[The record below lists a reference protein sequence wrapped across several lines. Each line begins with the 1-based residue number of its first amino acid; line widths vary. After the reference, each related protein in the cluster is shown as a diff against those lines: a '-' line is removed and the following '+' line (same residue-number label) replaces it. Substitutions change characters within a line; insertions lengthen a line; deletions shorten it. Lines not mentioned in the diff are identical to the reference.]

1 MALVGV
7 NTTVEGGVVDS
18 RYDLQYYLDFC
29 RNKGM
34 FSTGATNIVVNYTD
48 GTSIANNVIPLMPN
62 LDSYGQ
68 VASNIINGL
77 VVSNGGTNLV
87 SAQFVYGAKHVYAK
101 VGNAGVAFLTEN
113 GGADCVY
120 NSANLNMF
128 GTDGAMQRLTKLVTD
143 VAYTP
148 LATDAFMETLSANSD
163 WIYRLGNGGTWCNGK
178 SISTGS
184 NALGGIVNLSSI
196 WHDSATGEWYLEGWA
211 RNVDTANDTR
221 TPLDM
226 GVYFGDSGSPCIAWD
241 AESEQFLFVGALFAG
256 NVGTSFPNWYIPRYN
271 PTQAFAVMESY
282 TVEAAFSGTE
292 TIIWGTQDAA
302 TGQGTLTQGDST
314 VTYTGKGTDNTIAD
328 TLGLTFTST
337 AETVQHLELQGSV
350 NLGAGALTF
359 ESGEWLLT
367 ETDNAHTLSSAGFE
381 LKAGAELTLELTGT
395 AAEEIRKVGEGTL
408 TIAGSGNN
416 EAALVV
422 GGGSTVYNIS
432 YDEEGNIAGCTL
444 GNAGETRLARENGY
458 AAGSVRLEGGVAIV
472 VLMGDDQFKPGTVAG
487 DSFSF
492 GNDGGLLNLNGHDL
506 TWEVIQQDG
515 SGKGARIGNVTP
527 LGEEA
532 PPTAT
537 FTYTGS
543 SGTFAGCFVDEGEG
557 GAQLAVVYDCEGGTW
572 TLTGNSTNTGGY
584 TVAAGTMLLQG
595 TLTEHVLRTD
605 SSDWTYASVET
616 SSVTVKTGAA
626 LQLSH
631 HALLSA
637 DVTVEQGATFTL
649 NQTAHAA
656 QESIQGSLR
665 VDMGG
670 SDGYGLITAYKGNVT
685 LSGDMVVDSGSSSVA
700 SSMVGNIT
708 GSGSFTKKGSND
720 FVVYG
725 QVSVSSGYVED
736 GGVAIK
742 SSENFSGSWTI
753 AETAYLGVEGLN
765 GEAML
770 PHISTDSSGVL
781 ALGANQTAELD
792 LEEFSNLYIGALGTL
807 GMAVEYGSAELTL
820 STNAQGNWLLGGG
833 GGTLN
838 VNFLLTGEGNLI
850 IGNESSS
857 GTVHLANAANDF
869 SGDIYILGTGNIL
882 SYADGALG
890 NALVALSY
898 GNTLALNSTGQL
910 SILKEGAQGVLAL
923 TQSQDVDL
931 SGKETSIG
939 AYGDVIFTHSL
950 TVDGMYRFGGS
961 GNLTLDTELNGAD
974 TMVLDGQGN
983 YGSSV
988 TFARQNAYSGSI
1000 VAGGGMYLADAG
1012 SSGDIGIHVGHEEA
1026 LAGAASITLQKGAIL
1041 YTDGK
1046 SLVVSNLTAE
1056 SGSSVRNNGSTGSL
1070 LQLHVAEG
1078 VSTSI
1083 ADGVLSDS
1091 YNSASLALLKT
1102 GAGTLTMGKN
1112 SAWSGGM
1119 TIMEGVVN
1127 ASQSGSSAIGAAA
1140 STIYVD
1146 ANGTLNVSQSGG
1158 TGYALM
1164 SSVIDNQLRGTGVI
1178 GISSGNSTLVSLQGV
1193 SFQGTYRLMG
1203 NTRLYLGNKLVTG
1216 DFSVSYNNTRAFDA
1230 ATIEVTDG
1238 SQVRITPS
1246 LRYLQ
1251 AARVS
1256 TNADFIIS
1264 GTGFMGSD
1272 SGLLQST
1279 LNAGALSID
1288 SDSTVYG
1295 NVTLAADATIA
1306 SWSKGTVLDSLSS
1319 YGGHSTTPTATDQ
1332 GANASYA
1339 LRGYLGG
1346 TIRGQILGEGM
1357 TLTLAGNEGLTFTAD
1372 SANTFAN
1379 LIIANGNGNN
1389 TDKFALRLDGG
1400 AAENCVSTAL
1410 GLGEVTLGDGLILR
1424 LAGTG
1429 SSDSNV
1435 VYTYENTIKT
1445 GEAATL
1451 QSYYITNRLTSAVD
1465 MGTNTTLSLATA
1477 NGGVLE
1483 LAGGVNGSGTLKVAA
1498 DSEIIL
1504 GSAASTMALARSASA
1519 QFSGV
1524 VEAESGA
1531 DITLASPSVVS
1542 EDTVFNGTDTLI
1554 LRLGGTDDFTL
1565 GGISVS
1571 ESAEGVS
1578 SALTLQYDFSS
1589 VPVAAESAT
1598 WACLNVSN
1606 GITADS
1612 VVIELALNMFND
1624 VESGSYTLI
1633 SSAGSGIT
1641 YSLADDLNERLSLST
1656 VNGALVL
1663 NVGDDNRL
1671 YWSSASGTTQ
1681 EWSSTVANWY
1691 QESSAA
1697 HVQFAAGCDVVLSA
1711 SGVAEGNSA
1720 DAPETLNLT
1729 EDVSVGTI
1737 AVKDAGAYYAVNGA
1751 YTLSGDTLAV
1761 GEGGNVVLS
1770 VATATFT
1777 DVYVNDGS
1785 LELSGTALDAAVTV
1799 ENGASFTLSNSASL
1813 VGNLAVSAAAA
1824 SLADSSL
1831 TGNITVSDA
1840 GTATLSNLSLTGE
1853 IVNDAGGRI
1862 MAASAY
1868 DGSSAT
1874 YAEAVLSGALGEESS
1889 LSLSSGALYLDGAVN
1904 LAELSVGNGLVAT
1917 VWNSSAA
1924 SGAEKLL
1931 GTVSLANGAVIQTND
1946 RNKVTAATHIGTLQL
1961 AGESATLRDQF
1972 HSGYYS
1978 IGSLDLGDGISAATL
1993 NIVKIADSTL
2003 STVVLLGHETTA
2015 EGNFS
2020 GSINLSSS
2028 TGSSGDSKR
2037 SLFLVLGGEN
2047 AAGGAVINLNAA
2059 DSADAVL
2066 GLGINT
2072 DSASIAGLVSSSGLG
2087 ARAKVFSGT
2096 VGTETAWGSG
2106 DSAPATVGT
2115 AVRTLTINVADGTT
2129 HDFYGEI
2136 MGSLNLVKTGE
2147 GTQNLLG
2154 SSSHFNGSLSVQGG
2168 SLGLGSV
2175 AAVGTLSGLSVS
2187 NGATLDLSALTFT
2200 PESGALA
2207 LAAGASGSFDSG
2219 AHIAFGALAAETEYA
2234 IFDLSSGASLSGWD
2248 SLGVDNFTI
2257 NGVAMSDMGRV
2268 ELALNSTAG
2277 TFTYYADHYDLV
2289 WSGGAAGG
2297 VWNRAEDNL
2306 VWQQSLGGSLSGE
2319 LCYFANYDNVTF
2331 DSSAEVEITEA
2342 ITVGSL
2348 TVTGGAEVALT
2359 ESASLTAGSVT
2370 VDAGATLTFVT
2381 EKAGYLAADISGA
2394 GTVVLDLTNSWNN
2407 PLKLGASFAGE
2418 TYVTSGYIDLT
2429 GASVGHT
2436 LRLADGVNANSATGV
2451 TTVSAN
2457 LILEGTSIIH
2467 ANSSKPITYTGSVTG
2482 ENGVFKSNGGS
2493 SHTFTGV
2500 VNLAGFE
2507 TLHSGNTNNF
2517 NASTTLG
2524 TATINQATVNFN
2536 GDTTITTA
2544 AISGDT
2550 TAFNGGTSITSATIS
2565 GGTVNVAATSLDI
2578 GTLTR
2583 SGGTI
2588 NFNLN
2593 SASTTA
2599 AYSVGSI
2606 AGVGGG
2612 TINVAQNVVLTADSM
2627 LHNQAVGGGGTLNIN
2642 GELNITGAMN
2652 LSYGWGETI
2661 TGSGK
2666 INVGGNAQFTTWGST
2681 NVSVAELN
2689 VAGNLGLGSY
2699 GTTHTFNLS
2708 AGTLTVEGALSMA
2721 QNQGDSILN
2730 ITGGS
2735 LVLEGGADMG
2745 VGSVNLSAGKLVQNG
2760 GVSVVS
2766 NALRMSGGELVV
2778 SGGSMSITSAPTVSG
2793 GAVAVQGGTLALTA
2807 DSVALLG
2814 TVGGVSL
2821 SGGMLDL
2828 SSISF
2833 SDSGGIALGAAMCV
2847 SGGLLELGSGFA
2859 ENTTYYIFDLTA
2871 DGAAVDNWLS
2881 LAANISVNGHTLS
2894 RYSGASLALTDD
2906 AATLSFSSMD
2916 VTNYADMV
2924 WNGGSA
2930 GAWDFTSANWDIT
2943 PNVADDNITF
2953 ANGDSVI
2960 FASDAVVEVAEGVS
2974 VAGLTLNENVQLTT
2988 DAGLS
2993 ITGSISA
3000 AAGSVW
3006 TLADGAEQSLSESQ
3020 LSGIGGSLV
3029 VCAGATLAVTD
3040 MQELSGSRSAALDAV
3055 SGAGDVVLNYAVN
3068 GNGAGFDFSGL
3079 SGTVQVDSG
3088 RVCINASEFADAAEA
3103 QPLFKLMSANSQ
3115 LVFSGSGAVL
3125 YSNVELGAATIIHVN
3140 KDCSGTISGVISGSY
3155 GLTKAGAGT
3164 LTFTAQNTYTGETA
3178 IDGKIILANGA
3189 DYVLYNS
3196 VSGGTL
3202 EVASGTTLKNNGR
3215 QISSALVLNAG
3226 NASLNGDRTLWGNV
3240 TVHDGATLTTLN
3252 NDVLKYG
3259 GSAYTLTVEEGGVV
3273 DFGNTRQTMGSFWTI
3288 NLTGGEIAGAGA
3300 AYGSVYVAAIDNYNA
3315 NATFAVNATSGD
3327 SKISATTGMRSSGST
3342 LAYSV
3347 AEGATLTVSGA
3358 VQGAGAVSKSGAGDL
3373 IFTCDHSFTN
3383 STSITAGKLILNV
3396 GGNYTLEGDVT
3407 GAGTLQ
3413 VNSDTALQ
3421 TSGCNISTALHL
3433 NDGELVAASQA
3444 SVVSGPVSG
3453 SGAITVGVLNSSA
3466 GVYEGAGSISF
3477 SGLVQ
3482 SSATVKAGSGQVIF
3496 ANTDSSGNSVATIDA
3511 GLDGTAVGQVVVSS
3525 GASLVVSTAIFL
3537 SSEDGGTAA
3546 VQVENGAVLSHG
3558 GLQIRGNSAQAD
3570 AKLYANSSRG
3580 QYGVGSGNFSV
3591 EHAHVSKVAEGAMKL
3606 GNKLSDVVVEN
3617 AASGKLTVTNA
3628 ANSLVSV
3635 YATAGDVELQNIA
3648 TYGLEELKIAT
3659 GLTVSAYSGTVAEAQ
3674 YESVLR
3680 VDTLAR
3686 FGVNTTLNADLVLGS
3701 GAELRADGAVTMG
3714 SDLTLEGNHEL
3725 SGDLLSQI
3733 RSASYGQSV
3742 VLFSGIDTLYLG
3754 SQAVTE
3760 DITLDMQL
3768 MASDYFSNLSPVPG
3782 AEYYLTYSGAGTGNG
3797 ILSVAIIPEPASA
3810 TLSLLALLALA
3821 SRRRRR

>member
-101 VGNAGVAFLTEN
+101 VGNVGVAFLTEN

-128 GTDGAMQRLTKLVTD
+128 GTDSAMQRLTKLVTD
-143 VAYTP
+143 VVYTP

-163 WIYRLGNGGTWCNGK
+163 WIYRLGNGGTWSNGK

-211 RNVDTANDTR
+211 RNVDRADDMR

-241 AESEQFLFVGALFAG
+241 AQSEQFLYVGALFAG

-282 TVEAAFSGTE
+282 TVAASFSGTE
-292 TIIWGTQDAA
+292 TIIWGAQDAV
-302 TGQGTLTQGDST
+302 TGQGSLTQGDST

-328 TLGLTFTST
+328 TLGLTFMSSG
-337 AETVQHLELQGSV
+337 ESVQHLELQDSV

-367 ETDNAHTLSSAGFE
+367 ETEAAHTLSSAGFE
-381 LKAGAELTLELTGT
+381 IKTGAELTLELTGS

-444 GNAGETRLARENGY
+444 GNAGESRLARENGY
-458 AAGSVRLEGGVAIV
+458 AASSVRLEGGVAIV
-472 VLMGDDQFKPGTVAG
+472 VLMGDNQFKPGTVAG
-487 DSFSF
+487 DSFTF

-506 TWEVIQQDG
+506 TWAVIQQDG

-532 PPTAT
+532 PTTAT

-543 SGTFAGCFVDEGEG
+543 TGTFAGCFVDEGEA

-572 TLTGNSTNTGGY
+572 TLTGNSDNTGGY
-584 TVAAGTMLLQG
+584 TVAAGTLQLQG
-595 TLTEHVLRTD
+595 TLTEHVLRMD
-605 SSDWTYASVET
+605 SKDWTYASVET
-616 SSVTVKTGAA
+616 SSITVKTGAA

-637 DVTVEQGATFTL
+637 DITVEQGATFTL
-649 NQTAHAA
+649 KQTAHAA
-656 QESIQGSLR
+656 EESIQGSLR
-665 VDMGG
+665 MDMNGK
-670 SDGYGLITAYKGNVT
+670 DGYGLITSYKGNVT
-685 LSGDMVVDSGSSSVA
+685 LNGDMVVDSGSSSVA
-700 SSMVGNIT
+700 SSMVGNISGT
-708 GSGSFTKKGSND
+708 GLFTKKGGND

-725 QVSVSSGYVED
+725 QVSVVSGSVED

-742 SSENFSGSWTI
+742 SAENFSGSWTI

-770 PHISTDSSGVL
+770 PHISTDSAGVL
-781 ALGANQTAELD
+781 ALGANQAAEMD
-792 LEEFSNLYIGALGTL
+792 LAEFSNLYIGALGTL
-807 GMAVEYGSAELTL
+807 GEAVEYGSADFTL
-820 STNAQGNWLLGGG
+820 STNADGNWLLGGG

-857 GTVHLANAANDF
+857 GTVHLANAENDF
-869 SGDIYILGTGNIL
+869 NGDIYILGTGNML
-882 SYADGALG
+882 TYVDGALG

-898 GNTLALNSTGQL
+898 GNTLALNNTGQL
-910 SILKEGAQGVLAL
+910 SILKEGARGVLAL

-931 SGKETSIG
+931 SGKTTSIG
-939 AYGDVIFTHSL
+939 ANGDVVFSHSL

-974 TMVLDGQGN
+974 SMVLDGQGN

-988 TFARQNAYSGSI
+988 TFARPNAYTGSI
-1000 VAGGGMYLADAG
+1000 VAGGGVYLEDAG

-1026 LAGAASITLQKGAIL
+1026 LASVDSIILQKGAIL
-1041 YTDGK
+1041 FTDGN

-1056 SGSSVRNNGSTGSL
+1056 SGSSIRNNGSTASL

-1083 ADGVLSDS
+1083 ADGVLEDS
-1091 YNSASLALLKT
+1091 YNSAPLALLKT
-1102 GAGTLTMGKN
+1102 GTGTLTMGKN
-1112 SAWSGGM
+1112 SAWSAGL

-1127 ASQSGSSAIGAAA
+1127 ASQSGSSAIGAAD
-1140 STIYVD
+1140 SSIYVGTD
-1146 ANGTLNVSQSGG
+1146 GTLNISQSGG
-1158 TGYALM
+1158 KGYALM
-1164 SSVIDNQLRGTGVI
+1164 PTAIDNQLRGTGVI
-1178 GISSGNSTLVSLQGV
+1178 GISSGNSTLVSLQGA

-1264 GTGFMGSD
+1264 GTGFKGSD
-1272 SGLLQST
+1272 SGLLQSI

-1288 SDSTVYG
+1288 SDSIVYG

-1306 SWSKGTVLDSLSS
+1306 SWSAGKVLDSLSS
-1319 YGGHSTTPTATDQ
+1319 YSGHSTTPTATDQ

-1389 TDKFALRLDGG
+1389 TDEFALRLDGG
-1400 AAENCVSTAL
+1400 AAENQVSTAL
-1410 GLGEVTLGDGLILR
+1410 GLGEVTLADGLILR

-1429 SSDSNV
+1429 VAGSNV
-1435 VYTYENTIKT
+1435 VYTYENTIKA

-1451 QSYYITNRLTSAVD
+1451 QSYYITNRLTSVVD
-1465 MGTNTTLSLATA
+1465 MGANTTLCLATA
-1477 NGGVLE
+1477 NGGILE
-1483 LAGGVNGSGTLKVAA
+1483 LAGGVNGTGTLKLAA
-1498 DSEIIL
+1498 GSEIIL
-1504 GSAASTMALARSASA
+1504 GSAVSTMALARSSLA
-1519 QFSGV
+1519 QFNGV

-1531 DITLASPSVVS
+1531 DITLASPTVVS
-1542 EDTVFNGTDTLI
+1542 ADTSFIGTDALI

-1565 GGISVS
+1565 GSISVG

-1578 SALTLQYDFSS
+1578 STLTLQYDFSS
-1589 VPVAAESAT
+1589 VPVAADSAT
-1598 WACLNVSN
+1598 WTCLSVSN
-1606 GITADS
+1606 GITADA

-1633 SSAGSGIT
+1633 STAESGIT

-1656 VNGALVL
+1656 ANGALVL
-1663 NVGDDNRL
+1663 NVGADNRL

-1681 EWSSTVANWY
+1681 EWNSAVANWY

-1697 HVQFAAGCDVVLSA
+1697 HVQFTDGCDVVLSA
-1711 SGVAEGNSA
+1711 SGVTEDNSA
-1720 DAPETLNLT
+1720 DAPETLSLT
-1729 EDVSVGTI
+1729 EDVSIGTM
-1737 AVKDAGAYYAVNGA
+1737 AVKDAGAYYAVTGA
-1751 YTLSGDTLAV
+1751 YTLSGGTLAV
-1761 GEGGNVVLS
+1761 GEGGNVELS
-1770 VATATFT
+1770 VAAASFT
-1777 DVYVNDGS
+1777 DVYASNGS
-1785 LELSGTALDAAVTV
+1785 LTISGTALTAAVTV
-1799 ENGASFTLSNSASL
+1799 ENGASFALSN
-1813 VGNLAVSAAAA
+1813 NAA
-1824 SLADSSL
+1824 L
-1831 TGNITVSDA
+1831 TGNLSVDA
-1840 GTATLSNLSLTGE
+1840 ATANLVNSVLNGKISVFGEGSATLSNLRLTGE
-1853 IVNDAGGRI
+1853 IVNDADGRI

-1874 YAEAVLSGALGEESS
+1874 YAEAVLSGTLGEDSS

-1904 LAELSVGNGLVAT
+1904 LAELSVGDGLVAT

-2028 TGSSGDSKR
+2028 TGSSDDSKR

-2087 ARAKVFSGT
+2087 ARAKVFSGS

-2115 AVRTLTINVADGTT
+2115 AIRTLTIKVADGAT

-2154 SSSHFNGSLSVQGG
+2154 SSSQFNGSLSVQGG
-2168 SLGLGSV
+2168 TMGLGSA

-2200 PESGALA
+2200 PEAGALV
-2207 LAAGASGSFDSG
+2207 LSAGAIGSFDSG
-2219 AHIAFGALAAETEYA
+2219 AHIVFGAMAAETEYA

-2248 SLGVDNFTI
+2248 SLGTDNFTI

-2268 ELALNSTAG
+2268 KLALNSSAG
-2277 TFTYYADHYDLV
+2277 TFTYYEEYYDLV
-2289 WSGGAAGG
+2289 WSGGATGG

-2306 VWQQSLGGSLSGE
+2306 VWQQSLAGSLSGD

-2331 DSSAEVEITEA
+2331 NASAAVEVTEA
-2342 ITVGSL
+2342 V
-2348 TVTGGAEVALT
+2348 
-2359 ESASLTAGSVT
+2359 TAGSVT
-2370 VDAGATLTFVT
+2370 VTGGASVVLTETSALTATSVTVDEGATLTFAT
-2381 EKAGYLAADISGA
+2381 ERAGYRAENMHGS

-2407 PLKLGASFAGE
+2407 PLKLGASFAGD

-2451 TTVSAN
+2451 TTVSAD
-2457 LILEGTSIIH
+2457 LILEGVSTIH
-2467 ANSSKPITYTGSVTG
+2467 ANGSKPITYTGSVTG
-2482 ENGVFKSNGGS
+2482 ENGIFKSNGGS
-2493 SHTFTGV
+2493 SHTFEGV

-2517 NASTTLG
+2517 NAETTLG
-2524 TATINQATVNFN
+2524 AATISQATVNFN
-2536 GDTTITTA
+2536 GDTAITTA
-2544 AISGDT
+2544 T
-2550 TAFNGGTSITSATIS
+2550 VS
-2565 GGTVNVAATSLDI
+2565 GGTVNFAATALNI

-2583 SGGTI
+2583 SGGTV

-2593 SASTTA
+2593 SSNTTA
-2599 AYSVGSI
+2599 AYSVGAFDGI
-2606 AGVGGG
+2606 GGG
-2612 TINVAQNVVLTADSM
+2612 SINVAQNVLLTAESM
-2627 LHNQAVGGGGTLNIN
+2627 LHHQTVGGGGTLNID

-2652 LSYGWGETI
+2652 LSYGWGESI

-2666 INVGGNAQFTTWGST
+2666 INVRGDAQFTTWGST

-2699 GTTHTFNLS
+2699 GTEHTFNLS
-2708 AGTLTVEGALSMA
+2708 AGSLTVAGTLSMT
-2721 QNQGDSILN
+2721 QNMGGTVLN

-2745 VGSVNLSAGKLVQNG
+2745 VGSVNLSAGSLVQSG
-2760 GVSVVS
+2760 GSSAVS
-2766 NALRMSGGELVV
+2766 NALTLSGGELVV
-2778 SGGSMSITSAPTVSG
+2778 RGGSMRISSAPTVSG
-2793 GAVAVQGGTLALTA
+2793 GSVTVQGGTLALTA
-2807 DSVALLG
+2807 DSAALLG
-2814 TVGGVSL
+2814 TAGGITL
-2821 SGGMLDL
+2821 SGGVLDL
-2828 SSISF
+2828 SSISY
-2833 SDSGGIALGAAMCV
+2833 SDSGGIVLGSAMSV
-2847 SGGLLELGSGFA
+2847 SGGILALGSGFT
-2859 ENTTYYIFDLTA
+2859 EGTTYCIFDLTA
-2871 DGAAVDNWLS
+2871 DGAALDNWQS
-2881 LAANISVNGHTLS
+2881 LAANISVNGYTLS

-2906 AATLSFSSMD
+2906 AATLSFSSFE
-2916 VTNYADMV
+2916 VTNYTDMV

-2930 GAWDFTSANWDIT
+2930 GMWDFSSANWDIT
-2943 PNVADDNITF
+2943 PDVPDDNITF
-2953 ANGDSVI
+2953 VNGDSVI
-2960 FASDAVVEVAEGVS
+2960 FANDAVVEVTEGIT

-3006 TLADGAEQSLSESQ
+3006 TLAAGAEQSLSESQ
-3020 LSGIGGSLV
+3020 LSGIGASLV
-3029 VCAGATLAVTD
+3029 VGAGASLAVTD
-3040 MQELSGSRSAALDAV
+3040 MQALDGSRSAALDAV

-3088 RVCINASEFADAAEA
+3088 RVCIDASEFADAAEA

-3125 YSNVELGAATIIHVN
+3125 YSNVELGAATTIHVN
-3140 KDCSGTISGVISGSY
+3140 NGCSGTVSGVISGSY
-3155 GLTKAGAGT
+3155 GLTKAGSGV
-3164 LTFTAQNTYTGETA
+3164 LTFTTQNTYTGATS
-3178 IDGKIILANGA
+3178 INGKIILANGA
-3189 DYVLYNS
+3189 DYLLYNS

-3202 EVASGTTLKNNGR
+3202 EVASATTLKNSGK

-3226 NASLNGDRTLWGNV
+3226 DASLNGDRMLRGNV
-3240 TVHDGATLTTLN
+3240 TVHDGASLTTLN
-3252 NDVLKYG
+3252 NDVLMYG
-3259 GSAYTLTVEEGGVV
+3259 SGAYSLTVAEGGVV

-3300 AYGSVYVAAIDNYNA
+3300 AYGSVYVAAIDNYNT
-3315 NATFAVNATSGD
+3315 NATYAVNATSGD
-3327 SKISATTGMRSSGST
+3327 SKISATTGMRSSDST
-3342 LAYSV
+3342 LAYTV
-3347 AEGATLTVSGA
+3347 AEGASLTVSGA
-3358 VQGAGAVSKSGAGDL
+3358 VLGAGAVSKSGAGDL
-3373 IFTCDHSFTN
+3373 IFTCDHSYSN
-3383 STSITAGKLILNV
+3383 STSITAGKLILDV
-3396 GGNYTLEGDVT
+3396 GGNYTLDGDVT

-3413 VNSDTALQ
+3413 VNSGTVLQ
-3421 TSGCNISTALHL
+3421 TSGYHISTALHL

-3511 GLDGTAVGQVVVSS
+3511 GLAGTAVGQVVVSS

-3546 VQVENGAVLSHG
+3546 VQVENGAVLTHA
-3558 GLQIRGNSAQAD
+3558 GLQISGNSAQAD
-3570 AKLYANSSRG
+3570 AKLYANTNRG
-3580 QYGVGSGNFSV
+3580 QYNVGSGNFSV
-3591 EHAHVSKVAEGAMKL
+3591 EHAHVSKVAEGTMSL

-3617 AASGKLTVTNA
+3617 AASGKLTLTNA
-3628 ANSLVSV
+3628 ANSLISV
-3635 YATAGDVELQNIA
+3635 YATVGDVELQNMA
-3648 TYGLEELKIAT
+3648 TYGLEELKIAA

-3701 GAELRADGAVTMG
+3701 GAELHADGAVTMG

-3768 MASDYFSNLSPVPG
+3768 MASDYFSNLTRVPG